1 MRYFLGCLNQKSNFS
16 TGGGRKWVSCL
27 LLECKNEGGV
37 EAQSPPQE
45 CRNQV
50 STNGERQ
57 ELGTG
62 CN

>member
-1 MRYFLGCLNQKSNFS
+1 MRYFLGCLNQKPNFS
-16 TGGGRKWVSCL
+16 TGGGRKWVSCM

-50 STNGERQ
+50 STNGE
-57 ELGTG
+57 
-62 CN
+62 